1 MQRLRNRFLKST
13 FGFMLLSILAI
24 KVIAFSISCFAPS
37 GNSLAIEK
45 STEENKD
52 KEEEACE
59 KNKKKLV
66 LYEFS
71 SIVPQCLLVT
81 NFLPLKIYTH
91 RVKIGVEPLKTVPTP
106 PPNTVC

>member
-1 MQRLRNRFLKST
+1 MQRLRNRFLKSS
-13 FGFMLLSILAI
+13 FGFMLLGILTL
-24 KVIAFSISCFAPS
+24 KVLAFSISCFSPN
-37 GNSLAIEK
+37 GNTFAIEK

-71 SIVPQCLLVT
+71 SLVPQSLVLT
-81 NFLPLKIYTH
+81 NFLPITTDSFRIKIS
-91 RVKIGVEPLKTVPTP
+91 VEPPKTVPTP
-106 PPNTVC
+106 PPNYFC

>member
-1 MQRLRNRFLKST
+1 MKST
-13 FGFMLLSILAI
+13 FGFMLLSILAF
-24 KVIAFSISCFAPS
+24 KVIAFSISCFSPNENA
-37 GNSLAIEK
+37 LAIEK

-71 SIVPQCLLVT
+71 SLVPQSLISI
-81 NFLPLKIYTH
+81 NFLPIKIDSF
-91 RVKIGVEPLKTVPTP
+91 RIKINVEPPKTVPTP
-106 PPNTVC
+106 PPNYFS